1 MVPRVVVIG
10 TLVGQRGEHTV
21 TLTRNPKGHTVTL
34 TGNPGNPLSLG
45 RRRVWQ
51 ICSQPRLRSILR
63 EIRSRT
69 ACGSVFRNSRV
80 WGLGPQG
87 FPFLSPGFPW
97 VVGGLSWD
105 TAPRGDTSR
114 DTAPGAELLVPLA
127 RGAPR
132 VKPTRHDFGRSA
144 TAKRISAPVTSTL
157 KPFSKVK
164 YPDKRPGIT
173 LRA

>member
-1 MVPRVVVIG
+1 MPIRI
-10 TLVGQRGEHTV
+10 
-21 TLTRNPKGHTVTL
+21 
-34 TGNPGNPLSLG
+34 G

-105 TAPRGDTSR
+105 TAPRGDTPPR
-114 DTAPGAELLVPLA
+114 GTRPLVLSSWFPSGVERQGLS
-127 RGAPR
+127 P
-132 VKPTRHDFGRSA
+132 PA
-144 TAKRISAPVTSTL
+144 TARRLSFGWGPGLASPAYGQPARNLRSPVSRLRPMPRRPAPERPIL
-157 KPFSKVK
+157 ERLML
-164 YPDKRPGIT
+164 KRPTPENPRWRGPC
-173 LRA
+173 RRGPC